1 MRSSPPGPTTRP
13 PSPASTS
20 SRGRT
25 GPAAEG
31 EPGRVDRAA
40 RGLTELGLT
49 DRADKLVFVGGL
61 VGRESTSSSELST
74 REAAEAIDAVR
85 AQLADGEESVP
96 GAPGDA

>member
-1 MRSSPPGPTTRP
+1 
-13 PSPASTS
+13 
-20 SRGRT
+20 
-25 GPAAEG
+25 
-31 EPGRVDRAA
+31 
-40 RGLTELGLT
+40 LT